1 MLGVAVCYHYQ
12 LLSISSHWY
21 SCMDDVS
28 GSNKGNIE
36 LQWFEVDSYTERS
49 IMNLE
54 GWSLQ
59 V

>member
-1 MLGVAVCYHYQ
+1 MLGVAVFYQ
-12 LLSISSHWY
+12 ILSIFSHRY